1 MMRKLITII
10 AILFCLLALNK
21 VFYDTYTRTVD
32 IKNNRLIVNKES
44 MEPQKLFDVVA
55 GLIEKQYIEADLNHQ
70 DWKKWTKRYKGKI
83 KTDDDMKVAID
94 TMIASLNEPYTH
106 FMTKEEFKNLNT
118 SIKSKI
124 YGIGV
129 NIYNDSGKITVFSVV
144 PETPA
149 QRAGLKPDDIILKV
163 GNVEC
168 NGKKID
174 QVADLI
180 RGAKDTKVVL
190 TFLRGGRTF
199 TKELTREE
207 IKIKT
212 IETKVYG
219 DIGYINLSS
228 FLSSDMKNE
237 LDSALEKTKDCKGL
251 IIDLRWNTGGLL
263 DNAVHLSEAFID
275 SGTIVSVVTRDG
287 KKNVFAASSSGKKIH
302 KPVVI
307 LINEASA
314 SASEIFSGAMK
325 DYNRATIIG
334 HKSFGKGMVQSVIPL
349 PNETG
354 INLTIAKYLTPKNH
368 DINNKGIEPH
378 IKVDPGKFSN
388 DESKDK
394 QLNAAKNILHKMID
408 DVDVVRI
415 SNNM

>member
-1 MMRKLITII
+1 MKRKLITII
-10 AILFCLLALNK
+10 AIIFCFLGLNK
-21 VFYDTYTRTVD
+21 IFYDTYIKTVAL
-32 IKNNRLIVNKES
+32 KNNRLIVNKENIA
-44 MEPQKLFDVVA
+44 PQKLFEQVSL
-55 GLIEKQYIEADLNHQ
+55 LIEKQYVEENLNYQ
-70 DWKKWTKRYKGKI
+70 DWKRWTKRYNGKI
-83 KTDDDMKVAID
+83 KTEDDMKVAID

-106 FMTKEEFKNLNT
+106 FLNKEEFKNLNT

-129 NIYNDSGKITVFSVV
+129 NIYNDSGKITVYSVL
-144 PETPA
+144 PDTPA

-163 GNVEC
+163 GDVEC

-180 RGAKDTKVVL
+180 RGEKGSTVQLTLKRGKQVL
-190 TFLRGGRTF
+190 VT
-199 TKELTREE
+199 ELTREE

-212 IETKVYG
+212 IETKIY
-219 DIGYINLSS
+219 DEIGYINLSS
-228 FLSSDMKNE
+228 FLSSDMQKEFNYA
-237 LDSALEKTKDCKGL
+237 LDKTKDCKGL

-263 DNAVHLSEAFID
+263 DNAVKLAEIFIE
-275 SGTIVSVVTRDG
+275 SGPIVSVVTRGG
-287 KKNVFAASSSGKKIH
+287 KENTINANTTTEKIH
-302 KPVVI
+302 KPVVV

-325 DYNRATIIG
+325 DYDRATIVG

-354 INLTIAKYLTPKNH
+354 INLTIAKYLTPKKH

-378 IKVDPGKFSN
+378 IVVDQGEVPFN
-388 DESKDK
+388 PAKDK
-394 QLNAAKNILHKMID
+394 QLNTAKSILHNMITSD
-408 DVDVVRI
+408 NVLHL
-415 SNNM
+415 SNM

>member
-1 MMRKLITII
+1 MKRKFITII
-10 AILFCLLALNK
+10 AILFCILALNK
-21 VFYDTYTRTVD
+21 IFYDTYTKTVD
-32 IKNNRLIVNKES
+32 LKNNRLIINKES
-44 MEPQKLFDVVA
+44 MEPQKLFCVIA
-55 GLIEKQYIEADLNHQ
+55 GLIEKQYIEEDLNHQ
-70 DWKKWTKRYKGKI
+70 DWGRWTKRYKNKI
-83 KTDDDMKVAID
+83 KTDDDMKVAVD

-106 FMTKEEFKNLNT
+106 FLSREEFKNLNT

-129 NIYNDSGKITVFSVV
+129 NIYNDSGKITVFSVM
-144 PETPA
+144 PGTPA
-149 QRAGLKPDDIILKV
+149 EKAGLKPTDIIMKV
-163 GNVEC
+163 GKTEC

-180 RGAKDTKVVL
+180 RGAKDSTVTITL
-190 TFLRGGRTF
+190 LRGKKTLVK
-199 TKELTREE
+199 TLTREE

-212 IETKVYG
+212 IETKIYD
-219 DIGYINLSS
+219 DIGYINLTS
-228 FLSSDMKNE
+228 FLSSDMKSE

-263 DNAVHLSEAFID
+263 DNAVRLAETFID
-275 SGTIVSVVTRDG
+275 SGTIVSVVSRSG
-287 KKNVFAASSSGKKIH
+287 KKNVIAADNNTKKIH

-325 DYNRATIIG
+325 DYNRATLIG

-354 INLTIAKYLTPKNH
+354 INLTIAKYLTPKEH

-378 IKVDPGKFSN
+378 IVVDQDVFSK
-388 DESKDK
+388 DASKDK
-394 QLNAAKNILHKMID
+394 QLNAAKNVLHKLIND
-408 DVDVVRI
+408 ADVLRI